1 MNNLICPVPQNQRPL
16 NEFNSIRNS
25 WIISWPLQAKSI
37 FYKKL
42 VFSWIIITPISLIIS
57 YGSDYLKNNI
67 LDLTFISL
75 TSSLIFPILLLS
87 RQWLSWFY
95 IYKRLSSEKI
105 EYEESGWYDGQ
116 IWEKPID
123 WRSKD
128 LLIAQYQVKPI
139 LNHLEMIMIL
149 LVLNLMKSHF
159 SLLKISLLLSNKI
172 MRVTISKL

>member
-1 MNNLICPVPQNQRPL
+1 MNKIICPVPQNQRPL

-25 WIISWPLQAKSI
+25 WIISWPFLERKV

-42 VFSWIIITPISLIIS
+42 IFSWLFFTPISLTIS

-67 LDLTFISL
+67 LELVLISL
-75 TSSLIFPILLLS
+75 TASIAFPILLLI
-87 RQWLSWFY
+87 RQWLSWIY
-95 IYKRLSSEKI
+95 IYKRLNSENI

-128 LLIAQYQVKPI
+128 LLIAQYQIKPI
-139 LNHLEMIMIL
+139 LSHLEVIII
-149 LVLNLMKSHF
+149 VLISVIIS
-159 SLLKISLLLSNKI
+159 SLLFILSGMN
-172 MRVTISKL
+172 